1 MKYANERNMYK
12 SMIIFP
18 QEHPKSDGTSADIP
32 ILTLWKK
39 QCSLLPMVQLKLSSK
54 VYPSFTEGLG
64 ILECMG

>member
-39 QCSLLPMVQLKLSSK
+39 QCSLFPMVQLKLSSK
-54 VYPSFTEGLG
+54 V
-64 ILECMG
+64 